1 MPSGPLTRANA
12 TRRLR
17 RAVDPIGNLLS
28 EAFHL
33 LGLFAIG
40 AATVWAA
47 AAAFVAMIAKGHA
60 SLEDLLLLFIYLEIG
75 SMVGIYF
82 KTNHMPV
89 RFLIY
94 VGITALTRH
103 LIVVVQSEAAPDAG
117 ILILAG
123 GTLVMALAVLVVRFA
138 SFHYPSE
145 SEKGDEAGQ
154 DAYGALRRV
163 YGAPPSRHSAP
174 QRRSASI
181 RLREPAVA
189 QDCLALRADRT
200 RRPADFG
207 RRARKARR
215 RRRLR
220 RAVDVDEGPARDV
233 VGMARRF
240 VHVEDRRDAGVGIGK
255 QRRPFVARPFG
266 EGRFEPRPERR
277 PGARVPAVGEL
288 ACVELELVDERIE
301 ELRLQR
307 ADRDPLA
314 VGAAIDAVE
323 RRAAVE
329 DVGLPL
335 AAPEPSRLQA
345 VGHRH
350 QQADAVGHRRVDD
363 LSAPRAPRLDE
374 RADDAEGEK
383 HRAAAEV
390 ADEVERRDRRIL
402 GRRSRAA
409 RRSARCS

>member
-17 RAVDPIGNLLS
+17 RAGDPIGNLLS

-47 AAAFVAMIAKGHA
+47 ASAFVAMIAKGHA

-154 DAYGALRRV
+154 DA
-163 YGAPPSRHSAP
+163 
-174 QRRSASI
+174 
-181 RLREPAVA
+181 
-189 QDCLALRADRT
+189 
-200 RRPADFG
+200 
-207 RRARKARR
+207 
-215 RRRLR
+215 
-220 RAVDVDEGPARDV
+220 
-233 VGMARRF
+233 
-240 VHVEDRRDAGVGIGK
+240 
-255 QRRPFVARPFG
+255 
-266 EGRFEPRPERR
+266 
-277 PGARVPAVGEL
+277 
-288 ACVELELVDERIE
+288 
-301 ELRLQR
+301 
-307 ADRDPLA
+307 
-314 VGAAIDAVE
+314 
-323 RRAAVE
+323 
-329 DVGLPL
+329 
-335 AAPEPSRLQA
+335 
-345 VGHRH
+345 
-350 QQADAVGHRRVDD
+350 
-363 LSAPRAPRLDE
+363 
-374 RADDAEGEK
+374 
-383 HRAAAEV
+383 
-390 ADEVERRDRRIL
+390 
-402 GRRSRAA
+402 
-409 RRSARCS
+409 